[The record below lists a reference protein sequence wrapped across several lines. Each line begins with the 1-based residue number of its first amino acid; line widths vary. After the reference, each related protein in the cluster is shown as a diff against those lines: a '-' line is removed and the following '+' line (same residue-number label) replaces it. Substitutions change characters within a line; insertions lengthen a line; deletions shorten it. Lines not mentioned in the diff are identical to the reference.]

1 MKLIRLIIIAASL
14 LLFLTLALPAAAQKM
29 QKAGNTDC
37 GTLYVDTD
45 TVKTVKKDGQYYLAV
60 AAEEKYTDAEFLS
73 SLRHGE
79 DMQQAA
85 AAVYLYL
92 FDNRGANYCIAAAYI
107 VDAEGKVCADV
118 GSNMTLLP
126 VGKDKTMSNAYS
138 LALKA
143 LENRNR
149 WQNKRNFVR

>member
-1 MKLIRLIIIAASL
+1 MKMIRLITIAVSFL
-14 LLFLTLALPAAAQKM
+14 LCLALALPAAAQKM

-45 TVKTVKKDGQYYLAV
+45 MVKTVKKDGQYYLAV
-60 AAEEKYTDAEFLS
+60 AAEEKYTDAEFLA
-73 SLRHGE
+73 SLRQGE

-92 FDNRGANYCIAAAYI
+92 FDNRGANYCVAAAYI
-107 VDAEGKVCADV
+107 VDTEGKVCADI

-126 VGKDKTMSNAYS
+126 VGKDKTMSSAYS
-138 LALKA
+138 IALKA

-149 WQNKRNFVR
+149 WQNKRSFVR

>member
-1 MKLIRLIIIAASL
+1 MKLIHLIIIAVFVLFCLSL
-14 LLFLTLALPAAAQKM
+14 TLPAAAQKM

-60 AAEEKYTDAEFLS
+60 AAEERYTDAEFLA
-73 SLRHGE
+73 SLRQGE
-79 DMQQAA
+79 DMQQAT

-107 VDAEGKVCADV
+107 VDTEGKVCADV

-138 LALKA
+138 IALKA

-149 WQNKRNFVR
+149 FQNKKSFVR

>member
-1 MKLIRLIIIAASL
+1 MKLIHLIIIAVFVLFCLSL
-14 LLFLTLALPAAAQKM
+14 TLPAAAQKM

-37 GTLYVDTD
+37 GILYVDTD
-45 TVKTVKKDGQYYLAV
+45 TVKTVKKGGQYYLAV
-60 AAEEKYTDAEFLS
+60 AAEEKYTDAEFLA
-73 SLRHGE
+73 SLRQGE

-107 VDAEGKVCADV
+107 VDTEGKVCADI

-138 LALKA
+138 IALKA

>member
-1 MKLIRLIIIAASL
+1 MKLIRLITIAASL
-14 LLFLTLALPAAAQKM
+14 LLCISLALPAAAQKM
-29 QKAGNTDC
+29 QKAGDTDC
-37 GTLYVDTD
+37 GILYVDTD

-73 SLRHGE
+73 SLRQGE

-92 FDNRGANYCIAAAYI
+92 FDNRGANYCVAAAYI
-107 VDAEGKVCADV
+107 VDTEGKVCADI

-138 LALKA
+138 ISLKA
-143 LENRNR
+143 LESRNR

>member
-1 MKLIRLIIIAASL
+1 MKLIRLITIAASL
-14 LLFLTLALPAAAQKM
+14 LLCLALALPAAAQKM

-60 AAEEKYTDAEFLS
+60 AAEERYTDAEFLA
-73 SLRHGE
+73 SLRQGE
-79 DMQQAA
+79 DMQKAA

-92 FDNRGANYCIAAAYI
+92 FDDRGANYCIAAAYI
-107 VDAEGKVCADV
+107 VDTEGKVCADI

-138 LALKA
+138 IALKA

>member
-1 MKLIRLIIIAASL
+1 MIRLITIAVSL
-14 LLFLTLALPAAAQKM
+14 LLCLALALPAAAQKM

-37 GTLYVDTD
+37 GTLYVDTYM
-45 TVKTVKKDGQYYLAV
+45 VKTVKKDGQYYLAV
-60 AAEEKYTDAEFLS
+60 AAEEKYTDAEFLA
-73 SLRHGE
+73 SLRQGE

-92 FDNRGANYCIAAAYI
+92 FDNRGENYCVAAAYI
-107 VDAEGKVCADV
+107 VDTEGKVCADI

-138 LALKA
+138 IALKA

-149 WQNKRNFVR
+149 WQNKRSFVR

>member
-1 MKLIRLIIIAASL
+1 MKLIRLFTIAAA
-14 LLFLTLALPAAAQKM
+14 LLFCLSLALPAAAQKL

-37 GTLYVDTD
+37 GILYVDTD
-45 TVKTVKKDGQYYLAV
+45 TVRTVKKDGQYYLAV
-60 AAEEKYTDAEFLS
+60 AAEEKYTDAEFLA
-73 SLRHGE
+73 SLRQGE
-79 DMQQAA
+79 DMQQAT

-118 GSNMTLLP
+118 GGNMTLLP

-138 LALKA
+138 IALKA

-149 WQNKRNFVR
+149 WQNKKNFVR

>member
-1 MKLIRLIIIAASL
+1 
-14 LLFLTLALPAAAQKM
+14 M

-60 AAEEKYTDAEFLS
+60 AAEKRYTDAEFLA
-73 SLRHGE
+73 SLRQGE
-79 DMQQAA
+79 DMQQAT

-107 VDAEGKVCADV
+107 VDTEGKVCADV

-138 LALKA
+138 IALKA

-149 WQNKRNFVR
+149 WQNKKSFVR

>member
-1 MKLIRLIIIAASL
+1 MKLIHLIIIAVFVLFCLSL
-14 LLFLTLALPAAAQKM
+14 TLPAAAQKM

-45 TVKTVKKDGQYYLAV
+45 TVKTVKKGGQYYLAV
-60 AAEEKYTDAEFLS
+60 AAEEKYTDAEFLA
-73 SLRHGE
+73 SLRQGE

-107 VDAEGKVCADV
+107 VDTEGKVCADI

-138 LALKA
+138 IALKA

>member
-1 MKLIRLIIIAASL
+1 MKLIHLIIIAVFV
-14 LLFLTLALPAAAQKM
+14 LFCLSLALPAAAQKM

-45 TVKTVKKDGQYYLAV
+45 TVKTVKKGGQYYLAV
-60 AAEEKYTDAEFLS
+60 AAEEKYTDAEFLA
-73 SLRHGE
+73 SLRQGE

-107 VDAEGKVCADV
+107 VDTDGKVCADI

-138 LALKA
+138 ISLKA
-143 LENRNR
+143 LESRNR

>member
-1 MKLIRLIIIAASL
+1 MKLIRLITIAASL
-14 LLFLTLALPAAAQKM
+14 LLCLALALPAAAQKM
-29 QKAGNTDC
+29 QKAGDTDC

-60 AAEEKYTDAEFLS
+60 AAEEKYTDAEFLN
-73 SLRHGE
+73 SLRQGE
-79 DMQQAA
+79 DMQQA

-107 VDAEGKVCADV
+107 VDTDGKVCADI

-138 LALKA
+138 IALKA
-143 LENRNR
+143 LESRNR